1 MVCTSGG
8 GWTPSGGQATGYR
21 QRVLLREILAGSEMK
36 LQKFEMRP
44 DWEPTLGTSLER
56 QRSLLNPGGF
66 IGSITAT
73 SGPQKFETCP
83 DWGAKT
89 SVLCACA
96 MM

>member
-1 MVCTSGG
+1 
-8 GWTPSGGQATGYR
+8 
-21 QRVLLREILAGSEMK
+21 MK

-83 DWGAKT
+83 DWGATNRRVEIKALQFQLSSQLLENVVRIQDGT
-89 SVLCACA
+89 ACL
-96 MM
+96 

>member
-1 MVCTSGG
+1 
-8 GWTPSGGQATGYR
+8 
-21 QRVLLREILAGSEMK
+21 MK

-73 SGPQKFETCP
+73 SGPQKFEMCP
-83 DWGAKT
+83 VWGAK
-89 SVLCACA
+89 SSGGVSFREYLLQRPQRGGERLC
-96 MM
+96 